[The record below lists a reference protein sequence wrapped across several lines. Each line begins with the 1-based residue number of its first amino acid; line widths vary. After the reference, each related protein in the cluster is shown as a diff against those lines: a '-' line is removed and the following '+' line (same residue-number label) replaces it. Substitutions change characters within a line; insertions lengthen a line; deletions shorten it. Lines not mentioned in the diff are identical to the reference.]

1 MALFKILQGK
11 STNFKTE
18 NLGDP
23 DLKPAFN
30 EGFCYFLTD
39 TKLFYVDFITE
50 NESGVKIRHRE
61 PLNAA
66 DALSLVGCEVNNNEL
81 NYSKNEIPT
90 SNVVKET
97 LYNNLPRL
105 THIYSKETGKTEDGK
120 SSIFDFS
127 ALLPAIPAKFYLVFF
142 NGLLLI
148 QDIHYTISGG
158 VITLKGWTATE
169 DDYIQIVGY
178 KPIEPTLYD

>member
-11 STNFKTE
+11 STNFQTE
-18 NLGDP
+18 NLGDSN
-23 DLKPAFN
+23 LKPAFN

-50 NESGVKIRHRE
+50 NEQGAKIRHRE

-81 NYSKNEIPT
+81 NYSDNEIPT
-90 SNVVKET
+90 SKVVRET
-97 LYNNLPRL
+97 IYNNLPRL
-105 THIYSKETGKTEDGK
+105 THIYSKETGKTKEGY
-120 SSIFDFS
+120 SIFDFS
-127 ALLPAIPAKFYLVFF
+127 AILSSIPAKFYLVFF

-148 QDIHYTISGG
+148 QDIHYTINGG

-178 KPIEPTLYD
+178 EPINPTFYG